1 MGQGSVDESMVV
13 VPWAPGPLLVPA
25 GDRTRDG
32 VDDLVD
38 DLFGSDID
46 EQPGFF
52 DLGLFASGAGL
63 FAWSLL
69 SGASTA
75 LVVIGALA
83 GLLGC
88 ILPIRALWRA
98 GRGRGVKRRRQALLE
113 RGLPLAADHP
123 ATSGLISAYRKA
135 LAGAA
140 LPAAAAFGEE
150 ALAAAHQAL
159 VEVAT
164 RLDGQPPA
172 ASSDVDYIAT
182 RTNAVE
188 ALAGALTER
197 QQRHEEQA
205 AREATVAAEV
215 EHHLQLTARREA
227 TAELETQLGP
237 ASVDRLD
244 LLTRQLE
251 AGDDDPDH

>member
-1 MGQGSVDESMVV
+1 MVV

-25 GDRTRDG
+25 GDRTPDG
-32 VDDLVD
+32 IDDLVD
-38 DLFGSDID
+38 ELFGSDID
-46 EQPGFF
+46 EQPSWF
-52 DLGLFASGAGL
+52 DLGLFAGGAGL

-75 LVVIGALA
+75 LVVIGAIA

-88 ILPIRALWRA
+88 ILPIRAAWRA
-98 GRGRGVKRRRQALLE
+98 VRGRGVQRRRQAVLE
-113 RGLPLAADHP
+113 RGLALAAEHP
-123 ATSGLISAYRKA
+123 ATSGLISAYRSL

-150 ALAAAHQAL
+150 AVTAAHQAL

-164 RLDGQPPA
+164 RLDGKPPTRPD
-172 ASSDVDYIAT
+172 DVEYIAS

-188 ALAGALTER
+188 TLSEALADH
-197 QQRHEEQA
+197 QRRLDARA
-205 AREATVAAEV
+205 ARAAAAAAEA
-215 EHHLQLTARREA
+215 EEELQWTARREA
-227 TAELETQLGP
+227 TAELESQLGP
-237 ASVDRLD
+237 DSLDRLE
-244 LLTRQLE
+244 LLARHLE